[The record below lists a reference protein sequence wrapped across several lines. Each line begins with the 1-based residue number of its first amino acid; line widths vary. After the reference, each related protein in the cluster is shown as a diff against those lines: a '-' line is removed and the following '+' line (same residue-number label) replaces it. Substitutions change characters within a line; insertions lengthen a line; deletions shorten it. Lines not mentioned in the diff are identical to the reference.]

1 MAEPLDKNKNRGG
14 IGENIRVILYALII
28 AFFVRSVAYQ
38 PFNIPSG
45 SMIPTLLVGD
55 YLFVS
60 KFSYGYSRFSIP
72 FGLNLF
78 SGRILSNEPT
88 RGDVA
93 VFRHPPQN
101 KDDFIKR
108 IVGIPGDRIMMIDG
122 LLHINGLPVMK
133 IKVKNSEIN
142 IRTGQNQK
150 SSEYV
155 ETLPNG
161 KSYKVRE
168 SLGNT
173 GPYDNTPEY
182 IVPDGHY
189 FALGDNRDN
198 SNDSRSWGYIP
209 QQNLIGRAEFIFF
222 STDGTAGWFKP
233 WMWPSA
239 TRFTRITQSIN

>member
-1 MAEPLDKNKNRGG
+1 MAKLLDKKKGLG
-14 IGENIRVILYALII
+14 TIGENIRVIVYALLI
-28 AFFVRSVAYQ
+28 AFFVRTVAYQ

-45 SMIPTLLVGD
+45 SMLPTLLVGD

-72 FGLNLF
+72 FGLDIF
-78 SGRILSNEPT
+78 SGRIFSDEPD

-93 VFRHPPQN
+93 VFRHPPHN
-101 KDDFIKR
+101 KVDFIKR
-108 IVGIPGDRIMMIDG
+108 IVGIPGDKIMLVGGI
-122 LLHINGLPVMK
+122 LHVNGLSVKK
-133 IKVKNSEIN
+133 IEIKDE
-142 IRTGQNQK
+142 TSSVYEGQKRQIT
-150 SSEYV
+150 EYM

-161 KSYKVRE
+161 VSYRVRE

-182 IVPDGHY
+182 IVPKGHY

-209 QQNLIGRAEFIFF
+209 AQNLIGRAEFIFF
-222 STDGTAGWFKP
+222 STDGSAGWFRP
-233 WMWPSA
+233 WLWPSS
-239 TRFTRITQSIN
+239 TRFSRIIQSIN